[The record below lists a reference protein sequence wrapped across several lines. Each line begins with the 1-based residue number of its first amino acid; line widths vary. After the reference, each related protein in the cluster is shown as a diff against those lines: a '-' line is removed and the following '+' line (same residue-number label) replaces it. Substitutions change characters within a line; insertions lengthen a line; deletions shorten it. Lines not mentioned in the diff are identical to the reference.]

1 MSKDLAFTEHEAPLR
16 LPPRRYLA
24 ARRTLPTAHR
34 VRVAGD
40 RDAPLR
46 RLLRGAV
53 PCQASGSTSGEI
65 RDLFTGAMTRAARE
79 QKLGRKGVSNSW
91 EFWQQDNEQTA
102 ITGGNGGDAEEE
114 EAE

>member
-1 MSKDLAFTEHEAPLR
+1 
-16 LPPRRYLA
+16 
-24 ARRTLPTAHR
+24 
-34 VRVAGD
+34 
-40 RDAPLR
+40 
-46 RLLRGAV
+46 
-53 PCQASGSTSGEI
+53 
-65 RDLFTGAMTRAARE
+65 MTRAARE